1 MIFKALFKIVMG
13 ILNPLHFHMNY
24 KIRLSISSKKA
35 PGGFIVIV
43 LDIQINLRH
52 IDILTILSLIPDHG
66 CPSIFQFRC
75 SVMSDSLRLHGLQ
88 HARPPCPSPS
98 PGVHPS
104 SCLLL
109 QVNIF
114 MFIGSVF
121 LDAVSKYESPILTK
135 NVAYL
140 SDLFFF
146 IAIKHESYEIYL
158 FNLDGE

>member
-1 MIFKALFKIVMG
+1 
-13 ILNPLHFHMNY
+13 
-24 KIRLSISSKKA
+24 
-35 PGGFIVIV
+35 
-43 LDIQINLRH
+43 
-52 IDILTILSLIPDHG
+52 
-66 CPSIFQFRC
+66 
-75 SVMSDSLRLHGLQ
+75 
-88 HARPPCPSPS
+88 
-98 PGVHPS
+98 
-104 SCLLL
+104 
-109 QVNIF
+109 